1 MSARQPTIH
10 KQGKLMNDTIS
21 KPTDEEETVPTA
33 KTSAAD
39 ADATVEGTGPER
51 ADVWRP
57 SNAMNPWAR
66 AFDGDNLPDEP
77 YMGSNKRPKQL
88 GDMLP
93 YPDAAQTP
101 ERDREPA
108 SRPSMGMGM

>member
-1 MSARQPTIH
+1 
-10 KQGKLMNDTIS
+10 MNDTIS
-21 KPTDEEETVPTA
+21 KTTDEEEIVPTA

>member
-1 MSARQPTIH
+1 
-10 KQGKLMNDTIS
+10 MNDTIS

-66 AFDGDNLPDEP
+66 AFDGDSLPDEP
-77 YMGSNKRPKQL
+77 YMGSNKTTE
-88 GDMLP
+88 
-93 YPDAAQTP
+93 AARRHAALSGRRADP
-101 ERDREPA
+101 GAGP
-108 SRPSMGMGM
+108 